1 MRSILTPTLLALS
14 FSLATPARAG
24 VPNLAASTATT
35 TALGPSAERP
45 GKIGELHHVVLR
57 VDGTD
62 AFVHRV
68 TGLGAA
74 TGGAPPEG
82 DTGTYGAST
91 PIQLELGLGAL
102 QKKKNGLPW
111 VTGFLAGEVS
121 TRNASIK
128 MADLEGDVRRS
139 IDLVDASI
147 LEVELPGGNASEQAP
162 ATARVRLQSQQTVL
176 SNRAEIVGS
185 AAASNPLLLSNFRF
199 SSDGLDARR
208 VAAVS
213 SVTIRKAGN
222 ATTVS
227 DLEVTIVGGEIDETL
242 AWAHGRSGSA
252 IKARLEYR
260 DPAGTKTLATT
271 TYTGVV
277 FKSFELPDFAF
288 GAPRAPALDRVIL
301 RFSVEAVSVK

>member
-14 FSLATPARAG
+14 LSLATPAR
-24 VPNLAASTATT
+24 AASTATT
-35 TALGPSAERP
+35 TAASASAERP

-74 TGGAPPEG
+74 SGGVPPQG

-111 VTGFLAGEVS
+111 ITGFLAGEVS

-147 LEVELPGGNASEQAP
+147 IEVELPGGNTSEKVP

-213 SVTIRKAGN
+213 GVTIRQAGN

-242 AWAHGRSGSA
+242 EWAHGHSGSA

-277 FKSFELPDFAF
+277 FKSFELPEFAF
-288 GAPRAPALDRVIL
+288 RAQGSPAFDRVIL